1 VKSVSI
7 YLENSLCN
15 GDVIEIFVGNS
26 LFDNEQVLTLGI
38 SDFNTGWYELPFK
51 YNDIN
56 DKNYL
61 IITADGLKGSVGIGV
76 TDTDFMNIGECTIND
91 NVSNK
96 FVAFDIKIQISNKIW
111 DNWSFILIAFYCVG
125 AAIGVFISNMEIVAE
140 KKGRILFVFSI
151 VLNSIS
157 LFVVFPYFLENSYI
171 AENSLNFYYLTQ
183 KYNITESLL
192 KMDAG
197 YLPLAQR
204 LIAIFY
210 IRVLGLGTHSLYFMQ
225 LTGMII
231 DIIILSMFN
240 LNIFRGRVHSS
251 LRFGLSLCLFI
262 IFVNPTMSTYFN
274 FIYLGYFLIL
284 MLLTCDLNEFK
295 RCQFVLMCV
304 VSGIICMSKGFYAVM
319 LPLGIIEIL
328 LFGNI
333 AGKRKNIYA
342 FVIAVTAGLEV
353 GYAFILGNA
362 AQKWLGGIWSLMSWL
377 IPIMIVLIIVLAFV
391 LSIVLK
397 CWNKIPIEWK
407 HQYMDVILLC
417 LSLIGSLA
425 IGTVAFRK
433 IDLTNLFNWGNAWYV
448 PAAMA
453 LFLLLCECAGMV
465 NNDISIR
472 RRFVSGVLYV
482 AILGDVLMSLFY
494 SRDKQFQ
501 YSYACVPWNIY
512 SEYFNNT
519 VVPVFIYDQR
529 FGTLSDEC
537 TLWYTNDKP
546 VDNYAYGAPYGF
558 EYLENNESENE
569 YTDNFQLYDIPN
581 DQTLSAVY
589 LNYLN
594 NIGNAEL
601 KVVLYDK
608 DDNIVGTLN
617 QITPLSSRTIGF
629 VSDEGIGG
637 VAYLKVITVEGEAAQ
652 VTKNAYFITK

>member
-1 VKSVSI
+1 
-7 YLENSLCN
+7 
-15 GDVIEIFVGNS
+15 
-26 LFDNEQVLTLGI
+26 
-38 SDFNTGWYELPFK
+38 
-51 YNDIN
+51 
-56 DKNYL
+56 
-61 IITADGLKGSVGIGV
+61 
-76 TDTDFMNIGECTIND
+76 
-91 NVSNK
+91 
-96 FVAFDIKIQISNKIW
+96 
-111 DNWSFILIAFYCVG
+111 
-125 AAIGVFISNMEIVAE
+125 
-140 KKGRILFVFSI
+140 
-151 VLNSIS
+151 
-157 LFVVFPYFLENSYI
+157 
-171 AENSLNFYYLTQ
+171 
-183 KYNITESLL
+183 
-192 KMDAG
+192 
-197 YLPLAQR
+197 
-204 LIAIFY
+204 
-210 IRVLGLGTHSLYFMQ
+210 
-225 LTGMII
+225 
-231 DIIILSMFN
+231 
-240 LNIFRGRVHSS
+240 
-251 LRFGLSLCLFI
+251 
-262 IFVNPTMSTYFN
+262 
-274 FIYLGYFLIL
+274 
-284 MLLTCDLNEFK
+284 
-295 RCQFVLMCV
+295 
-304 VSGIICMSKGFYAVM
+304 
-319 LPLGIIEIL
+319 
-328 LFGNI
+328 
-333 AGKRKNIYA
+333 
-342 FVIAVTAGLEV
+342 
-353 GYAFILGNA
+353 
-362 AQKWLGGIWSLMSWL
+362 
-377 IPIMIVLIIVLAFV
+377 
-391 LSIVLK
+391 
-397 CWNKIPIEWK
+397 
-407 HQYMDVILLC
+407 
-417 LSLIGSLA
+417 
-425 IGTVAFRK
+425 VAFRK